1 MNHDAERWGF
11 NDRRWLKDM
20 QEYTPLR
27 ESINDNISVIK
38 DVFLDTAASSDF
50 PKVTMR
56 SLEVLVTECG
66 LVDNRH
72 ISVKDVDR
80 FFIAAT
86 TKDGSGKVTAMCRY
100 EFIDF
105 LARLSEYK
113 YRETKV
119 VMTCKEAFDKMMN
132 EHIIPYHA

>member
-1 MNHDAERWGF
+1 
-11 NDRRWLKDM
+11 M